1 VPVSIKAVAARLSP
15 PRRREGSPFDR
26 LVSLQ
31 VVGSITDASLKDV
44 NAAPWTKD
52 VLITAEK
59 RVNGAHTACRRGKQT
74 RD

>member
-1 VPVSIKAVAARLSP
+1 MPVSIEAVAAQSSLP
-15 PRRREGSPFDR
+15 HRREGSPFDR
-26 LVSLQ
+26 LGSLQ

-59 RVNGAHTACRRGKQT
+59 RVNGAHAACRRGKQS

>member
-1 VPVSIKAVAARLSP
+1 
-15 PRRREGSPFDR
+15 
-26 LVSLQ
+26 VSLQ

-59 RVNGAHTACRRGKQT
+59 RVNGAHTAGRRGKQT